1 MTFEVLMAVPVIVAL
16 IVVIWCITVIIRRKA
31 SRKTMGDR
39 LLIVRD
45 AKFTFDVIFG
55 VLFLAVGGYQVIR
68 FYGAEGGTE
77 LMFLFWPMY
86 LILLAPVYLVRALS
100 KIEIY
105 DQGILTRDG
114 MWRWEQT
121 EKVSVKDE
129 GNSVIINFKLK
140 LKRNW
145 LDSKKITINKR
156 EKEKV
161 ITLLNDVIK

>member
-1 MTFEVLMAVPVIVAL
+1 MGFDLFITIPIVVAL
-16 IVVIWCITVIIRRKA
+16 IVVIWCITVIIRRQA
-31 SRKTMGDR
+31 IRRTMGNR

-45 AKFTFDVIFG
+45 ARFTLDVIFG
-55 VLFLAVGGYQVIR
+55 LLFLAIGGYQVIR
-68 FYGAEGGTE
+68 FYGAEGDIE

-121 EKVSVKDE
+121 AKVSVKE
-129 GNSVIINFKLK
+129 EANAVTVRFI

-145 LDSKKITINKR
+145 LTNKKITISKN
-156 EKEKV
+156 EKENV
-161 ITLLNDVIK
+161 IMLLNDVIK

>member
-1 MTFEVLMAVPVIVAL
+1 
-16 IVVIWCITVIIRRKA
+16 
-31 SRKTMGDR
+31 
-39 LLIVRD
+39 
-45 AKFTFDVIFG
+45 
-55 VLFLAVGGYQVIR
+55 
-68 FYGAEGGTE
+68 
-77 LMFLFWPMY
+77 
-86 LILLAPVYLVRALS
+86 
-100 KIEIY
+100 
-105 DQGILTRDG
+105 